1 MMGMVLMIMMVDC
14 SSALQQQDQQ
24 TKPPPNILLLI
35 ADDLGYG
42 DLGAMGNRTLP
53 TPNIDRLAAEG
64 VSLTHHLTAAS
75 VCTPSRAAFLTGRLP
90 VRYGKVP
97 PKSQS
102 ICDLCDPS
110 RDLTKRPLSHVCI
123 VSVLY

>member
-24 TKPPPNILLLI
+24 PKTPPNILLLI

-97 PKSQS
+97 LKSQS
-102 ICDLCDPS
+102 ICDLCDPFQ
-110 RDLTKRPLSHVCI
+110 DLTKRPPSHVCV